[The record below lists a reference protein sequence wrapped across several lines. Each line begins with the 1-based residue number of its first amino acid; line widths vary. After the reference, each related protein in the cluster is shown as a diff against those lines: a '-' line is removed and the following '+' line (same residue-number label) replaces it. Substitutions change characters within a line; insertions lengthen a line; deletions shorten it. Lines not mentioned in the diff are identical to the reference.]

1 MAPRCICANA
11 RTLMKNA
18 NDPACYALVIFR
30 VRGYLARDLFAG
42 VLLATG

>member
-11 RTLMKNA
+11 RDLMENA
-18 NDPACYALVIFR
+18 NDPASNAPVIFR
-30 VRGYLARDLFAG
+30 ARGYLAHDLFAG